1 MMPPP
6 QHANNLGY
14 GNQQQYYSNVSPMMV
29 NPQQST
35 SLIPQQSQPQ
45 MPQVQYPSP
54 NLSVSTSQSGTIQP
68 QQMPSSQVQYPQQ
81 QVPSSVHHSP
91 MMQYTPS
98 ATVPQY
104 LQSGQNYNEV
114 SQSQTAAPTAKKTKL
129 NRMQSQPII
138 RQPPQQTQ
146 QHYQQQ
152 HQQQL
157 QYSNLYGSMQ
167 SIPSSSTA
175 QYFPAPLVS
184 MPQTKDIQLQ
194 QGWQNS
200 MQYPYTDKND
210 FQQPYNYSNCPSQFE
225 VPPLQQRQQK
235 QQSLKRT
242 QSVAFVSTS
251 QYFQEE
257 EQVHSQNPQ
266 YPPYYYPTNT
276 VNYSN
281 YHPHPI
287 YPPQQQHVHQD
298 QQQQQIQ
305 QHITPTSYYPQPQ
318 TSTPTQQT
326 SQYSMMQNYQNP
338 PTFIPSDLSPVTYS
352 DTSGYQTASPDSILN
367 YTNDSFNF
375 PQ

>member
-1 MMPPP
+1 M
-6 QHANNLGY
+6 
-14 GNQQQYYSNVSPMMV
+14 
-29 NPQQST
+29 
-35 SLIPQQSQPQ
+35 
-45 MPQVQYPSP
+45 
-54 NLSVSTSQSGTIQP
+54 
-68 QQMPSSQVQYPQQ
+68 QQMPPSETQYPPQ
-81 QVPSSVHHSP
+81 QVPSSVHQSP
-91 MMQYTPS
+91 MMQYMPS

-104 LQSGQNYNEV
+104 VQSGQNFNEV
-114 SQSQTAAPTAKKTKL
+114 LPSQTAAPTAKKPKL

-138 RQPPQQTQ
+138 CQPPQQQ
-146 QHYQQQ
+146 QHHQQQ

-167 SIPSSSTA
+167 AIPTSSTV
-175 QYFPAPLVS
+175 QYFPAPPVT

-194 QGWQNS
+194 QQWQNS
-200 MQYPYTDKND
+200 MQYPYTNTND
-210 FQQPYNYSNCPSQFE
+210 FQQPFNYSNYSFE

-251 QYFQEE
+251 QYYQED

-266 YPPYYYPTNT
+266 YPRYYYPTNA

-281 YHPHPI
+281 YHPQPF

-326 SQYSMMQNYQNP
+326 SSHYSMMQNYQNP